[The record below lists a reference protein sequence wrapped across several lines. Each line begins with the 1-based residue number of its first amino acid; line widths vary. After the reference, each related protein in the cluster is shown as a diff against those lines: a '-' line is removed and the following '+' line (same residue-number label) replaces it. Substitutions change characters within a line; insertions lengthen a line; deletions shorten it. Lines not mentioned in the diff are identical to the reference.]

1 MTDGNSSELSH
12 QSVLHTIPDKAL
24 KATYTPLVQPGEPF
38 DKETADAN
46 PEIVE
51 LYDLIAK
58 SRLQTLTEEEK
69 ARRDH
74 LLDTIFV
81 VGAIPR

>member
-1 MTDGNSSELSH
+1 
-12 QSVLHTIPDKAL
+12 
-24 KATYTPLVQPGEPF
+24 LVQPGEPF

-69 ARRDH
+69 ARRAH
-74 LLDTIFV
+74 LLDAIFV
-81 VGAIPR
+81 VGAIPQ